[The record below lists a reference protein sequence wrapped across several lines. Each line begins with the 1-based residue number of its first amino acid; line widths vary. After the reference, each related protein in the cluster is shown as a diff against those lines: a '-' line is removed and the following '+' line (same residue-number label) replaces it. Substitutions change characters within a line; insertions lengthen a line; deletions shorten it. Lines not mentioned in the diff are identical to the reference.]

1 MLTTTFPR
9 ERVAVSLLFLI
20 NGFMMGSW
28 APKIPGF
35 AQKLDLSEAQLG
47 LMILVFGIGSL
58 VFMPIAGAQIAK
70 FGSHRV
76 SLLSSLLFL
85 PTLLLL
91 SLAPDVMLAVAAI
104 FLFGGLT
111 GAMDIAMNAN
121 AVETERF
128 MRRAIT
134 SSCHAFWSLGG
145 LIGAGIGGPLIAAF
159 GPLVQSLV
167 ATALAA
173 LMLIYAW
180 PRLLQDRPHAQ
191 EAAVKARLPRH
202 ALPWLLG
209 LVALFSMVPEGS
221 VLDWGALYLRNEL
234 GADVAL
240 SAYAYAAFSFT
251 MACMRFAGDLVRDRL
266 GAVKT
271 LRVCAIISIV
281 GLLIVGYAPNAL
293 MAIVGFALMGVG
305 ISNLVPIAFSAA
317 GNLPGMAAG
326 VGISVVSTMGYSG
339 ILVAPS
345 LIGFVAEHTSLAL
358 VFKVFPVLICVVLL
372 LSQLVRHA
380 DQNHS

>member
-1 MLTTTFPR
+1 MLTLNFPR

-35 AQKLDLSEAQLG
+35 AEKLELSEAQLG
-47 LMILVFGIGSL
+47 LMILVFGIGSI

-70 FGSHRV
+70 FGSNRV
-76 SLLSSLLFL
+76 SLFSCALFL

-91 SLAPDVMLAVAAI
+91 TLAPSVVLAIPAI
-104 FLFGGLT
+104 FLFGGLM

-121 AVETERF
+121 AVETERH
-128 MRRAIT
+128 MRSAIT
-134 SSCHAFWSLGG
+134 SSCHAFWSVGG
-145 LIGAGIGGPLIAAF
+145 LIGASIGGPLIVTF
-159 GPLVQSLV
+159 GPLAQSLV
-167 ATALAA
+167 VTVLGVA
-173 LMLIYAW
+173 MLVYAW
-180 PRLLQDRPHAQ
+180 PRLLHDKPHAQ
-191 EAAVKARLPRH
+191 EGQPKAALPKS

-209 LVALFSMVPEGS
+209 FVALFSMIPEGS
-221 VLDWGALYLRNEL
+221 VLDWGALYMRNEL
-234 GADVAL
+234 SADIAL
-240 SAYAYAAFSFT
+240 SGYAYAAFSMT
-251 MACMRFAGDLVRDRL
+251 MSIMRFAGDGVRNRF

-271 LRVCAIISIV
+271 LQICAVIAIAGLIMV
-281 GLLIVGYAPNAL
+281 GFAPNA
-293 MAIVGFALMGVG
+293 AIAILGFALMGVG

-358 VFKVFPVLICVVLL
+358 VFKALPLLIVVVLL
-372 LSQLVRHA
+372 LSKLARHA
-380 DQNHS
+380 DQTHS